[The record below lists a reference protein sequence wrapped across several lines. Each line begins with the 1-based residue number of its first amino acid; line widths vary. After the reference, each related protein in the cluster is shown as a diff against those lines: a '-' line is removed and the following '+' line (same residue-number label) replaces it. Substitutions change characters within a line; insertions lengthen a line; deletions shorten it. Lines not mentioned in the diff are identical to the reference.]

1 MMERHRDRALPGT
14 DRDAPTAGTGPRIGL
29 AGFFLEA
36 DRFAAVTTA
45 AHFAANL
52 DVADAA
58 LLAELR
64 AAAPRLLPDKLGF
77 AEAMGASGPWAPVP
91 LRMTLTYPGG
101 PVERAWFDTFIG
113 DVRAR
118 MAAAGP
124 LDGVFVC
131 LHGAAATTGE
141 DDPDARFLETL
152 RQAVGP
158 RAPIVAVVD
167 RHTNVSA
174 RMCAALSGFV
184 AYRTNPHV
192 DLRERGAL
200 AARLMRTMLREG
212 AGEVVLEKLPMLP
225 AGTDQPIAPGT
236 PYHDLMEGAQA
247 RVDGVRGGPVLE
259 VSLCD
264 GFPLADC
271 ARCGFSVVVTARAGQ
286 RAAAEGVAREVAAAV
301 WARRHDFLAPLTPLE
316 VAVSAAVEA
325 AE

>member
-1 MMERHRDRALPGT
+1 
-14 DRDAPTAGTGPRIGL
+14 
-29 AGFFLEA
+29 
-36 DRFAAVTTA
+36 
-45 AHFAANL
+45 
-52 DVADAA
+52 
-58 LLAELR
+58 
-64 AAAPRLLPDKLGF
+64 
-77 AEAMGASGPWAPVP
+77 MGASGPWAPVP

-212 AGEVVLEKLPMLP
+212 AGEVVLETLPMLP
-225 AGTDQPIAPGT
+225 AGIDQPIAPGT
-236 PYHDLMEGAQA
+236 PYHDLMENAQA
-247 RVDGVRGGPVLE
+247 RVEGVRGGPVLE

>member
-1 MMERHRDRALPGT
+1 MERHRDRALPGT

-64 AAAPRLLPDKLGF
+64 AAAPRLLPYKLGF

-184 AYRTNPHV
+184 AYRTNPHA
-192 DLRERGAL
+192 DLRDRGGEAAL
-200 AARLMRTMLREG
+200 LVRRFLHEGPGCVALTRLPLV
-212 AGEVVLEKLPMLP
+212 AP
-225 AGTDQPIAPGT
+225 ATSQLIAPGT
-236 PYHDLMEGAQA
+236 VYAQLIEEA
-247 RVDGVRGGPVLE
+247 QQQVQGEVLN
-259 VSLCD
+259 VSLCG
-264 GFPLADC
+264 GFALADSTK
-271 ARCGFSVVVTARAGQ
+271 CGFSVVVTARRGAQAQALQVSRRLAG
-286 RAAAEGVAREVAAAV
+286 RV
-301 WARRHDFLAPLTPLE
+301 WDEL
-316 VAVSAAVEA
+316 
-325 AE
+325 